1 MTSQESTRET
11 RLKITVVTIT
21 TREAGYYS
29 PNREWL
35 RRERYLQMGQR
46 RPRSYDIVEI
56 AVTPVCIGG
65 TLIVCT
71 RMLSSQTG
79 NCSVVYLLLFY

>member
-11 RLKITVVTIT
+11 RLEITVVTIT

-35 RRERYLQMGQR
+35 RRE
-46 RPRSYDIVEI
+46 
-56 AVTPVCIGG
+56 
-65 TLIVCT
+65 
-71 RMLSSQTG
+71 MLADGAEETKI
-79 NCSVVYLLLFY
+79 L